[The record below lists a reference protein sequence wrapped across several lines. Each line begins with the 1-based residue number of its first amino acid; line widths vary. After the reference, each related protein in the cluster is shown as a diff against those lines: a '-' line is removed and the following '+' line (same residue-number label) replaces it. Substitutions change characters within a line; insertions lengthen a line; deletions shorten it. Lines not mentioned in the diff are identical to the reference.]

1 VFVTISTN
9 SVPAAFVGTVPMP
22 QQVTPAPLTPSLFL
36 AESALIP
43 SIRFVSYRQTPSGSF
58 RAPHRPIAVSHS
70 VTHSDPAGGATER
83 SFV

>member
-9 SVPAAFVGTVPMP
+9 SVSAAVAGTISMP
-22 QQVTPAPLTPSLFL
+22 QQVTPAPLTPSLLL

-43 SIRFVSYRQTPSGSF
+43 SIRFVSYRQAQSGSF
-58 RAPHRPIAVSHS
+58 RAPHRPIAV
-70 VTHSDPAGGATER
+70 THSERTRGATER

>member
-1 VFVTISTN
+1 VFATLSTN
-9 SVPAAFVGTVPMP
+9 SVSAAFAGAISMP

-58 RAPHRPIAVSHS
+58 RAPHRPIAV
-70 VTHSDPAGGATER
+70 THSGRRSGATER